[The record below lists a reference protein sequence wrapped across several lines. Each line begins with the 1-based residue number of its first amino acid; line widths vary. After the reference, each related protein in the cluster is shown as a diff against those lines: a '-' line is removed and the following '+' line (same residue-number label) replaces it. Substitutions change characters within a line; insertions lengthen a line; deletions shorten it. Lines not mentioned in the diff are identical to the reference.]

1 MALLDRDHLFKR
13 LRSKQE
19 NKSCFDCP
27 AKNPTWASVPYGVYI
42 CLSCAGIHRSL
53 GVHLSFVRSTTLDT
67 WSEDQLRLM
76 AVGGNLRARTFFK
89 QHGWDEVGSDKIEAK
104 YTSRAAQLY
113 RKQLEKD
120 AAKLGAAGAGEPGS
134 PSFSP
139 QQQGQS
145 LWGSIAAPP
154 PAAPPAAAAPA
165 SNGAAAAAAKPAE
178 AAAAAPAAPAAAS
191 SSGAAARAPAAK
203 PRLLASRKPGAGKG
217 GGLGVKKMAVKADEA
232 LFDQAPQEEVA
243 PAPDTGLASI
253 DQGAGAAPAA
263 PAGSRFTM
271 DALEEKKPAFARG
284 KDGHLT
290 LNAGDD
296 FFSNPT
302 GGSARSLDKQSSM
315 GAAGGMGSGGMG
327 GGRGSGFGGYG
338 SGAAAKPK
346 AEDPGVA
353 QQRFGNAKSISS
365 SAFHGRDSQESDY
378 EKQQRLQQF
387 SGAGAISSD
396 AYFGREQRGGGGG
409 GGASGSSSRND
420 LDMSAGDLVSKISIT
435 AKQDMESM
443 KQVASQAGAKLSRMA
458 QSFMRDLQGG
468 Y

>member
-1 MALLDRDHLFKR
+1 MALLERDSLFKR
-13 LRSKQE
+13 LRSKPE
-19 NKSCFDCP
+19 NKVCFDCP
-27 AKNPTWASVPYGVYI
+27 SKNPTWASVPYGVFI

-76 AVGGNLRARTFFK
+76 AVGGNQRARTFFK

-120 AAKLGAAGAGEPGS
+120 AAKLGAAGPAEPGS

-139 QQQGQS
+139 QQPGSTS

-154 PAAPPAAAAPA
+154 PAAPAPAPAPAAA
-165 SNGAAAAAAKPAE
+165 SNGAAAAAAAPAP
-178 AAAAAPAAPAAAS
+178 AAAAAPAAVSSVAARSAAA
-191 SSGAAARAPAAK
+191 GK

-217 GGLGVKKMAVKADEA
+217 TGLGVKKMVTKLDDS
-232 LFDQAPQEEVA
+232 LFEQAPQEEA
-243 PAPDTGLASI
+243 PPEPEPAVPSL
-253 DQGAGAAPAA
+253 DQTAAPAA
-263 PAGSRFTM
+263 PAGSRFNM
-271 DALEEKKPAFARG
+271 DALEEKKKPAFQRG

-290 LNAGDD
+290 LNAADD
-296 FFSNPT
+296 FFSNPM
-302 GGSARSLDKQSSM
+302 GGGAAGRSNSLDKPSSSYG
-315 GAAGGMGSGGMG
+315 GAA
-327 GGRGSGFGGYG
+327 RGAAAG
-338 SGAAAKPK
+338 SGAGSSKPK
-346 AEDPGVA
+346 QEEGPGVA

-365 SAFHGRDSQESDY
+365 SAFHGRDNQESEY

-387 SGAGAISSD
+387 QGAGAISSD
-396 AYFGREQRGGGGG
+396 AYFGREQRQSAGAGGS
-409 GGASGSSSRND
+409 AN
-420 LDMSAGDLVSKISIT
+420 LDMSASDLVSKISLT
-435 AKQDMESM
+435 ARQDMDSI
-443 KQVASQAGAKLSRMA
+443 KQIASQAGTKLSRMA